1 MQCARILPPPL
12 HQSTRAAARL
22 HLLSWGETAGKRSL
36 LPRFHHHI
44 VALMVSFST
53 PVSPIIPPSA
63 VIASVLPVGGRKNR
77 HITPPSLEMIQI
89 ISRRKEFFE
98 CGINFLLRWVYYLR
112 LTFVLQLWGAAPAH
126 LGLQSFFFCVFT
138 FKFNHTPHFWVD
150 IFFTICLKGLQP
162 LSENKH
168 CNQSLIFDSF
178 WAQRLQNLHVSLQ
191 KWMLT
196 SIFICKE
203 KYLENVRSFVNVH
216 STVEQWKNSF
226 FHIRI
231 RNLRR
236 NKTQNISWTRAL
248 RCVRFCQRL
257 LLLWQN

>member
-98 CGINFLLRWVYYLR
+98 CGINFLLR
-112 LTFVLQLWGAAPAH
+112 
-126 LGLQSFFFCVFT
+126 
-138 FKFNHTPHFWVD
+138 
-150 IFFTICLKGLQP
+150 
-162 LSENKH
+162 
-168 CNQSLIFDSF
+168 
-178 WAQRLQNLHVSLQ
+178 
-191 KWMLT
+191 
-196 SIFICKE
+196 
-203 KYLENVRSFVNVH
+203 
-216 STVEQWKNSF
+216 
-226 FHIRI
+226 
-231 RNLRR
+231 
-236 NKTQNISWTRAL
+236 
-248 RCVRFCQRL
+248 
-257 LLLWQN
+257 